1 MGLNRIGGALG
12 AGIGAVGGVLADT
25 WKDYFVCDAMAAD
38 ELVRK
43 GEQHQGRRGV
53 NRKGS
58 ENIITTGSVIVVAE
72 GQCMLIVDQGKIV
85 EFCAEPGAFE
95 YDASTEPSLFCG
107 DLKKGLIDSFKLVG
121 KRFTFGA
128 ETAHDQRVYYVNTK
142 EIIGNKYGTA
152 SPVPFRVVDA
162 NIGLDVD
169 IAIKCFGE
177 YSYKITDP
185 LLFYANV
192 VGNITDTYTRDA
204 IDSQLKTELLT
215 ALQPAFAKL
224 SAQGIRYSA
233 LPAHTAEIADAL
245 NDILSEKWG
254 QLRGLSVV
262 SFGVSSVS
270 ASEEDAKLIKE
281 IQRNAALRDPR
292 MAAAHLT
299 GAQAEAM
306 QTAAANEDGMG
317 AIGAFMGM
325 GMAQNAAGNTA
336 ANLFGMAQ
344 QQQPAQAQA
353 AGWTCPSC
361 GQAGNTGKF
370 CTNCGQPNPV
380 HAAAAAVLWT
390 CPACGTQNSGKFCSE
405 CGAPRPQPAR
415 YACNKCGWVPEDPT
429 HPPKFCPECGDPF
442 NDDDI
447 QRS

>member
-306 QTAAANEDGMG
+306 QTAAANEGGMG

-325 GMAQNAAGNTA
+325 GMAQNATGNTA

-380 HAAAAAVLWT
+380 HAETAASWT

>member
-169 IAIKCFGE
+169 IAIKCFGD

-306 QTAAANEDGMG
+306 QTAAANEGGMG

-325 GMAQNAAGNTA
+325 GMAQNATGNTA

>member
-1 MGLNRIGGALG
+1 MGLERIGGVIG
-12 AGIGAVGGVLADT
+12 AGIGAAGGVLADT

-38 ELVRK
+38 ELVKK

-58 ENIITTGSVIVVAE
+58 DNIITTGSVVVVAE

-85 EFCAEPGAFE
+85 EFCAEPGAFT
-95 YDASTEPSLFCG
+95 YDASSEPSLFCG
-107 DLKKGLIDSFKLVG
+107 DLKRGIIDSFKTFG

-152 SPVPFRVVDA
+152 SPVPFRVVDT

-185 LLFYANV
+185 VLFYANV
-192 VGNITDTYTRDA
+192 VGNITDTYTRDNL
-204 IDSQLKTELLT
+204 DSQLKSELLT
-215 ALQPAFAKL
+215 ALQPAFAKI

-245 NDILSEKWG
+245 NEVLSDKWAG
-254 QLRGLSVV
+254 LRGISVV

-270 ASEEDAKLIKE
+270 ASEEDAELIKE

-306 QTAAANEDGMG
+306 QAAAKNEGGMG

-325 GMAQNAAGNTA
+325 GMAQNAGGAQAT
-336 ANLFGMAQ
+336 NLFGMAPQ
-344 QQQPAQAQA
+344 QTPANSG
-353 AGWTCPSC
+353 GWICANC

-370 CTNCGQPNPV
+370 CTNCGAANPA
-380 HAAAAAVLWT
+380 HAAARGWT
-390 CPACGTQNSGKFCSE
+390 CPNCGSVNSGKFCAE
-405 CGAPRPQPAR
+405 CGTAKPQPVR
-415 YACNKCGWVPEDPT
+415 YACSNCGWVPDDPT

-442 NDDDI
+442 GEEDI
-447 QRS
+447 QR